1 MRKIM
6 IYFVLFLIVFIVGC
20 SSNETNFKIAY
31 EGKGGFG
38 YDVETKAFC
47 LSELISSREELESL
61 SNRYSSRYF
70 DESSE
75 NYNSEIGILIRSYDD
90 VFFDDR
96 SLIICVILS
105 GNGFY
110 YKIKLD
116 VNEDKLIINLKK
128 SRKKGTFTD
137 ELFSYLFIIEVEKKD
152 FSNINRVESI
162 IYWWDI

>member
-6 IYFVLFLIVFIVGC
+6 IYLVLFLIVFIVGC

-38 YDVETKAFC
+38 YDEETKAFC

-61 SNRYSSRYF
+61 ANRYSSRYF

-75 NYNSEIGILIRSYDD
+75 SYNSEVGILIRSYDD

-96 SLIICVILS
+96 SLIICEILS

-110 YKIKLD
+110 YQIKLD

-128 SRKKGTFTD
+128 TRKKGTFTD
-137 ELFSYLFIIEVEKKD
+137 EFFSYLFIIEVEKKD
-152 FSNINRVESI
+152 FSNINRVERI
-162 IYWWDI
+162 IY